1 MNKSS
6 QRSALNYQRRIK
18 TIFAVAL
25 CLIFALAAC
34 DRGSINDPS
43 ELPTSINPE
52 TAPTEFYLTQNAP
65 PTGFSTVSFPQI
77 DANANLLSGWHADM
91 SLTFNG
97 AFSSV
102 ARDTSAETSAE
113 IWFDQLGSARRV
125 RIETIGE
132 LIGQEENQTSEAVRL
147 GPDTFLVRNGV
158 CLTNAGADASSAA
171 DLSAGG
177 LIGGVTSAEATGE
190 HEVVNGA
197 EAWQYTFTI
206 DDLVLP
212 AIRPAEDGSII
223 MSDPGEIWVAPQHNA
238 VVRFYVNLYVENA
251 IIFDR
256 QLAVTGQVII
266 RYDLLDIGIV
276 PNINNI
282 PFGC

>member
-1 MNKSS
+1 LKVRNQHPYRFLLSS
-6 QRSALNYQRRIK
+6 FSFL
-18 TIFAVAL
+18 L
-25 CLIFALAAC
+25 CAILLLAAC
-34 DRGSINDPS
+34 DRGTINDPS
-43 ELPTSINPE
+43 QLPTPIDPE

-77 DANANLLSGWHADM
+77 DANTNLLSGWHADM
-91 SLTFNG
+91 RLEFDG

-102 ARDTSAETSAE
+102 SRPTSAQTRAE
-113 IWFDQLGSARRV
+113 VWFDQLGSARRV
-125 RIETIGE
+125 RIETTGE
-132 LIGQEENQTSEAVRL
+132 LIGQEEDQTSEAVRL
-147 GPDTFLVRNGV
+147 GPDAFLVRNGV
-158 CLTNAGADASSAA
+158 CLTNAGADAASAA

-177 LIGGVTSAEATGE
+177 LIGGVTNAEATAR

-197 EAWQYTFTI
+197 EAWQYSFTI

-223 MSDPGEIWVAPQHNA
+223 MSDPGEIWVAPQYNA

-266 RYDLLDIGIV
+266 RYDLVDIGVV
-276 PNINNI
+276 PNISI